1 LENIF
6 FIAQGFTIKPLKE
19 FQVNNYIA
27 LVITFALSL
36 AFLRLMDF
44 IAHRGWMDSKLSRK
58 VIHIGT
64 GPLFVLCWFL
74 FRDTPDARWLAA
86 LVPFSITVQ
95 FALIGLGVIK
105 DEASV
110 KAMSRTG
117 DPREILRGPLFYG
130 IMFVV
135 LTLLFW
141 KDSPTGIVALMM
153 MCGGDGIADLIGRK
167 INSPKLSWS
176 GEKSVAGSLGVFF
189 GGWILSALVI
199 FVYVNAGIFDV
210 SFTSFLMPLTWIA
223 LGTTVIESLPFKDVD
238 NITATVVSAVMGY
251 FMF

>member
-1 LENIF
+1 VNN
-6 FIAQGFTIKPLKE
+6 FIALI
-19 FQVNNYIA
+19 
-27 LVITFALSL
+27 ITFALSML
-36 AFLRLMDF
+36 FLRSMDY

-64 GPLFVLCWFL
+64 GPLFVLCWLL

-95 FALIGLGVIK
+95 FALIGFGVIK

-117 DPREILRGPLFYG
+117 DPKEILRGPLFYG
-130 IMFVV
+130 IVFVV
-135 LTLLFW
+135 LTILFW

-153 MCGGDGIADLIGRK
+153 LCGGDGIADMVGRRIK
-167 INSPKLSWS
+167 SPKLIWS
-176 GEKSVAGSLGVFF
+176 KEKSTAGSIGVFV
-189 GGWILSALVI
+189 GGWILSALVLA
-199 FVYVNAGIFDV
+199 VYVTAGV
-210 SFTSFLMPLTWIA
+210 FTSSFSSYLIPLTVIA
-223 LGTTVIESLPFKDVD
+223 FGSTAIESLPFKDMD
-238 NITATVVSAVMGY
+238 NITTTLISAVIGY

>member
-1 LENIF
+1 M
-6 FIAQGFTIKPLKE
+6 
-19 FQVNNYIA
+19 NNFVA
-27 LVITFALSL
+27 LVITFALSML
-36 AFLRLMDF
+36 FLRSMDH

-64 GPLFVLCWFL
+64 GPLFVLCWLL

-95 FALIGLGVIK
+95 FALIGFGVIK

-117 DPREILRGPLFYG
+117 DPKEILRGPLFYG
-130 IMFVV
+130 IVFVV
-135 LTLLFW
+135 LTILFW

-153 MCGGDGIADLIGRK
+153 LCGGDGIADMVGRRIK
-167 INSPKLSWS
+167 SPKLTWS
-176 GEKSVAGSLGVFF
+176 KEKSTAGSIGVFV
-189 GGWILSALVI
+189 GGWILSALVLA
-199 FVYVNAGIFDV
+199 VYVTAGV
-210 SFTSFLMPLTWIA
+210 FTSSFSSYLIPLTVIA
-223 LGTTVIESLPFKDVD
+223 FGSTAIESLPFKDVD
-238 NITATVVSAVMGY
+238 NITTTLISAVIGY